1 MQWVQWLQIRNN
13 SARGMVHAG
22 LAMNAFLQRKTHPQT
37 LRLGLTLASALAFA
51 VSAPAQVSGAGTPPF
66 APGSEG
72 SGSEAL
78 DAGKVAEEG
87 DHDLDQA
94 AREYQSVITR
104 YDALRPRA
112 AEALLRL
119 GEIAARRQQTNE
131 ARDLYVR
138 VLAEFPLE
146 GDYAVQSRER
156 LAAFDP
162 QRELTVYAMDPALAQ
177 RYGLNPQNTPPG
189 MDPTLARRYGLM
201 VGGSPPAV
209 GAGGGIGGGG
219 GAGLVASSQPQSL
232 GGSSIG
238 GVGGMG
244 SGSIGASA
252 VSASPYSV
260 NITGGSTDKAAT
272 LRAEAA
278 QIAAQL
284 RKLRRE
290 RRALETADFSQIPTA
305 LVEDPQALALIRSYD
320 QARLAVLGFD
330 AVRGGGDAK
339 AKVGEEQADQQRE
352 MLKIQELHAQS
363 LLRNYLDQTCLP
375 RIRITQELLAAE
387 LHELEVEISKARPK
401 F

>member
-1 MQWVQWLQIRNN
+1 MNDSLLRRFL
-13 SARGMVHAG
+13 ARS
-22 LAMNAFLQRKTHPQT
+22 RK
-37 LRLGLTLASALAFA
+37 LELTLGSILVVASSLASLAQEAGATADPF
-51 VSAPAQVSGAGTPPF
+51 VAP
-66 APGSEG
+66 PGSATPET
-72 SGSEAL
+72 L

-94 AREYQSVITR
+94 GREYQAVVAS
-104 YDALRPRA
+104 YEALRPRA
-112 AEALLRL
+112 AEALFRL

-131 ARDLYVR
+131 ARELYVR

-146 GDYAVQSRER
+146 RDYAVQSRER

-162 QRELTVYAMDPALAQ
+162 QRELRVYAMDPALAQ

-209 GAGGGIGGGG
+209 GAGGGIGGGD

-232 GGSSIG
+232 GGSSFG
-238 GVGGMG
+238 GVGGMA
-244 SGSIGASA
+244 SRSIGASA

-290 RRALETADFSQIPTA
+290 RRALEGAPLHQMPSS
-305 LVEDPQALALIRSYD
+305 LVEDPQILMLIQAADRAQLDWVRFVTSRSDREPDAGAGQPGEVEEARRRLQDEENALDRSVKKSE
-320 QARLAVLGFD
+320 RVLA
-330 AVRGGGDAK
+330 
-339 AKVGEEQADQQRE
+339 Q
-352 MLKIQELHAQS
+352 
-363 LLRNYLDQTCLP
+363 YLSETYLP
-375 RIRITQELLAAE
+375 RMRRTEELLTTE
-387 LHELEVEISKARPK
+387 LDELEVEIDKARPK